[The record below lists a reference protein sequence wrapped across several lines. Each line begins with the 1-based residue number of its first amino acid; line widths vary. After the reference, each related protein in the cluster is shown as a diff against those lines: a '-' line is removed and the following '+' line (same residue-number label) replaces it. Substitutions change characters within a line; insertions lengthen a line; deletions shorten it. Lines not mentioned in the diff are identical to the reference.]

1 MKLLRCKLGTQ
12 PRTLIVDGRYKI
24 AVDRVIR
31 VRERMY
37 GSEWFE
43 VKVDAIN
50 AHMTFV
56 SYY

>member
-1 MKLLRCKLGTQ
+1 MRCKLGTQ